1 MIARCAPLIA
11 GALCLCGCVIETAGP
26 TQHDFRSIELDTS
39 ELVRLDLNMG
49 AGNLRVDGGTQKL
62 MRADFTYN
70 VPSWKPYVHYS
81 GGTMRGNLSIE
92 QPAVHQARL
101 GHTKYEWDVRLNREV
116 PLDVKVHFGAG
127 NADLN
132 LGGLTLRSV
141 EVDMGVGRL
150 QMDLRGNPKRN
161 YDVRIQGGVGEAII
175 RLPGGVGVEAE
186 AEGGIGSISAPG
198 MHRDGRRYR
207 NDAFERSR
215 VQIHLNIHGGVGSI
229 RLISD

>member
-11 GALCLCGCVIETAGP
+11 AALCLCGCVIETAGP
-26 TQHDFRSIELDTS
+26 TQHDFRSIELDKA
-39 ELVRLDLNMG
+39 ELVRVDLNMG

-70 VPSWKPYVHYS
+70 VPSWKPYVRYNS
-81 GGTMRGNLSIE
+81 GPLRGNLTIE
-92 QPAVHQARL
+92 QPEHHQAHMGR
-101 GHTKYEWDVRLNREV
+101 TNYEWDVRLNREV

-175 RLPGGVGVEAE
+175 RLPGGVGVDAE

-198 MHRDGRRYR
+198 MRHEDGRYR
-207 NDAFERSR
+207 NDAFDRSKVR
-215 VQIHLNIHGGVGSI
+215 IHLNIHGGVGSI
-229 RLISD
+229 RLISE